1 MAQGAGT
8 LPDRRSPPFRVVII
22 DDNTVLRRV
31 VAIACAATAGLDL
44 VGEAQD
50 GEEGL
55 AVCERVAPNLVV
67 LDLALRGIDGL
78 EVARRLRASR
88 NPPRVL
94 VLTGRA
100 DGETVLAAMRTGV
113 HGFLAKTTGIDEVAW
128 AMLAVARG
136 ERVFPP
142 ELERAAVQELG
153 RLARAARAGSRV
165 ASTLTLRELTILQL
179 LAQGLTLRQ
188 VGTRLGISQRTVESH
203 VAKLY
208 RKLEVKTRVQ
218 AMAQAASLGLIE
230 LDRTPRLSS
239 VGER

>member
-1 MAQGAGT
+1 M
-8 LPDRRSPPFRVVII
+8 II

-31 VAIACAATAGLDL
+31 VAIACSATARLDL
-44 VGEAQD
+44 VGEARD

-55 AVCERVAPNLVV
+55 AVCERLAPDLVV
-67 LDLALRGIDGL
+67 LDLALPAIDGL

-94 VLTGRA
+94 VLSGRG
-100 DGETVLAAMRTGV
+100 DGESVLAAMRTGV
-113 HGFLAKTTGIDEVAW
+113 DGFLVKTTGIDEVAS
-128 AMLAVARG
+128 AMVAVARG

-142 ELERAAVQELG
+142 EQERAAVQELG
-153 RLARAARAGSRV
+153 RLVRAARAGSRG
-165 ASTLTLRELTILQL
+165 ASTLTPRELTILQL
-179 LAQGLTLRQ
+179 LAEGLTMHQ

-218 AMAQAASLGLIE
+218 AVVKATSLGLIE
-230 LDRTPRLSS
+230 LDRTP
-239 VGER
+239 